1 MSENI
6 RKIKISS
13 VAQRKALLKHE
24 KPKNRLLELS
34 QKGVSLA
41 RLEDSKN
48 LNTLEKIAAIGTSFA
63 HKRAL
68 EISDEVIYANEGQI
82 IRKVKGRKP
91 QIIESISPRKA
102 TKGEVLIIHRG
113 RV

>member
-1 MSENI
+1 MSQNI
-6 RKIKISS
+6 RKRKISTT
-13 VAQRKALLKHE
+13 VKRKALLKRE
-24 KPKNRLLELS
+24 KSKNRPRELN
-34 QKGVSLA
+34 QTGVSLA
-41 RLEDSKN
+41 KLEDSKN
-48 LNTLEKIAAIGTSFA
+48 LNALEKIAAIGTSFA

-91 QIIESISPRKA
+91 QIIESLSPRKA
-102 TKGEVLIIHRG
+102 TKGEVLIIQRG